1 MNNSKYNEIYDQYD
15 TSSKSVIDCVTDA
28 LHTSLKT
35 LSRNGND
42 DSYYGGKLH
51 DLHQQAIYVRDLAEF
66 ISEYYYR
73 SNVLFNKR
81 IEKIDEMMKSEGFLE
96 VIK

>member
-1 MNNSKYNEIYDQYD
+1 MNEEKYNDIYDDYD

-35 LSRNGND
+35 LSRNAND

-66 ISEYYYR
+66 ISEHYYR
-73 SNVLFNKR
+73 INVAYNKR
-81 IEKIDEMMKSEGFLE
+81 IEE
-96 VIK
+96 VVYV

>member
-1 MNNSKYNEIYDQYD
+1 MNKEKYNDIYDNYD

-35 LSRNGND
+35 LSCNAND

-51 DLHQQAIYVRDLAEF
+51 DLHQQAIYIRDLAEF

-73 SNVLFNKR
+73 INVASNRR
-81 IEKIDEMMKSEGFLE
+81 IEE
-96 VIK
+96 VVYV